1 MEQLAARRAH
11 NPKVAGSSPA
21 PATNA
26 MLKKLS
32 LALLGAFLFFNLAH
46 AELPDGVAQALK
58 KLKIPSDSVA
68 ILVQS
73 MDSNAP
79 PLFSHNA
86 DKAMNPASVMKLV
99 TTYAAVKKLS
109 PHFTWKT
116 NFWVDAMPDEAGLV
130 RGNLYIQG
138 GGDPFLTHS
147 ILENVFHHL
156 ARQGIFGILG
166 DVVLDRSAFRLP
178 PLNPNAFDGAGMR
191 PYNTPPN
198 ALLLDFQTIVLEFS
212 VVNGMLN
219 VSPITPLRDL
229 TLDFSKVKI
238 IKGKCGNSWDNF
250 LRFKTNGKTL
260 TITGKMP
267 ACEAESL
274 YIMPFDATTHA
285 QMLLPAV
292 MDETG
297 IQLSGTVREGKTPE
311 NATLLWQHESEPL
324 ALALKSVNKFS
335 NNVMARHLFLS
346 LSLNGAPAT
355 LQNSRAVLENVLAE
369 NGLFFSELVVDNGAG
384 LSRRARISA
393 NHLNALLLAI
403 WRDPMMPEML
413 STLPIVGIDGTLK
426 KRYKDLALTG
436 RAHFKTGSLNE
447 AKALAGIIHGKN
459 GQRYTAIILINHAK
473 AYTAQP
479 AIDAFLEWLSNS
491 GF

>member
-1 MEQLAARRAH
+1 
-11 NPKVAGSSPA
+11 
-21 PATNA
+21 
-26 MLKKLS
+26 
-32 LALLGAFLFFNLAH
+32 
-46 AELPDGVAQALK
+46 
-58 KLKIPSDSVA
+58 
-68 ILVQS
+68 
-73 MDSNAP
+73 
-79 PLFSHNA
+79 
-86 DKAMNPASVMKLV
+86 
-99 TTYAAVKKLS
+99 
-109 PHFTWKT
+109 
-116 NFWVDAMPDEAGLV
+116 
-130 RGNLYIQG
+130 
-138 GGDPFLTHS
+138 
-147 ILENVFHHL
+147 
-156 ARQGIFGILG
+156 
-166 DVVLDRSAFRLP
+166 
-178 PLNPNAFDGAGMR
+178 
-191 PYNTPPN
+191 
-198 ALLLDFQTIVLEFS
+198 
-212 VVNGMLN
+212 MLN

-238 IKGKCGNSWDNF
+238 VKGKCGNSWDNF

-267 ACEAESL
+267 ACEAEPL